1 MGSIV
6 SGSGLTEQEVRRTN
20 DSSISIHAPRAGSDD
35 KPVMFCGKDF
45 VISIHAPRAGSDG
58 RLGSKCVVERRFQSM
73 LPVRGATILVT
84 AQTAKNLERLASMCG
99 YREIGMV
106 VDKLTREKMISLHT
120 DALMPGERKGKQIWD
135 TGVTARN
142 MRSGPVTT

>member
-1 MGSIV
+1 MSKKNM
-6 SGSGLTEQEVRRTN
+6 RR
-20 DSSISIHAPRAGSDD
+20 IS
-35 KPVMFCGKDF
+35 
-45 VISIHAPRAGSDG
+45 
-58 RLGSKCVVERRFQSM
+58 
-73 LPVRGATILVT
+73 ILVT

-106 VDKLTREKMISLHT
+106 VDKLTRAEK
-120 DALMPGERKGKQIWD
+120 DKKGKQIWD

>member
-1 MGSIV
+1 MSKKNM
-6 SGSGLTEQEVRRTN
+6 RR
-20 DSSISIHAPRAGSDD
+20 IS
-35 KPVMFCGKDF
+35 
-45 VISIHAPRAGSDG
+45 
-58 RLGSKCVVERRFQSM
+58 
-73 LPVRGATILVT
+73 ILVT

-120 DALMPGERKGKQIWD
+120 DALMPGERKGKQKKLYKYKKGKQIWD